1 MSRTNILSSFIAVRD
16 TFFLEVSIG
25 ITANAFLLLFHVL
38 SFFLT
43 HRATSTSLTIGHLAL
58 NHLVM
63 LITTGFIATDI
74 FESRELWDDI
84 TCKAVIYSYQV
95 MRSLSLCN
103 TCLLSVL
110 QAITLSPRSSCLAK
124 FKHTS
129 SHYNISGFVFL
140 WVFNLSISAHFLL
153 STVATTN
160 RTSHSLI
167 VVTQSCSLLPQS
179 YLPRHTISI
188 LWIFRDIFL
197 IGLMAISSGYMVIIL
212 CRHNRRSQHLHK
224 TSLSPRASPEH
235 RATKTIL
242 LLMSVFVM
250 LYLMDCTV
258 FSFSGL
264 WWKNDPVHVC
274 VQMLVGNG
282 YATIGPLLFI
292 SSERRMIQF
301 FKSMWEKESK
311 CSIVP

>member
-38 SFFLT
+38 SFLM
-43 HRATSTSLTIGHLAL
+43 HRAKSTSLTIGHLAL

-63 LITTGFIATDI
+63 LITIGFIATDI
-74 FESRELWDDI
+74 FESQELWDDI

-129 SHYNISGFVFL
+129 SQHNICGFIFL

-160 RTSHSLI
+160 RTSHSL
-167 VVTQSCSLLPQS
+167 VFVTKSCSLWPLS
-179 YLPRHTISI
+179 YLPRYTISM
-188 LWIFRDIFL
+188 LGIFRDVFL
-197 IGLMAISSGYMVIIL
+197 IGLMAVSSGYMVTLL
-212 CRHNRRSQHLHK
+212 CRHKRRSQHLHK
-224 TSLSPRASPEH
+224 TSLSPRASPEQ
-235 RATKTIL
+235 RANKTIL
-242 LLMSVFVM
+242 LLMSIFVF
-250 LYLMDCTV
+250 LYLMDCIV

-264 WWKNDPVHVC
+264 WWKNDPVHLC

-282 YATIGPLLFI
+282 YPTIGPLVLL

-301 FKSMWEKESK
+301 FISMWEKGSK
-311 CSIVP
+311 CLNVH